1 MGDAIRI
8 LGIDP
13 GSRITGWG
21 VLICESGRVEPLEW
35 GSVKPPPTDD
45 FAIRLLA
52 IKQGILEVVR
62 RLRPDQVAI
71 EDLFHARNVRTAIQM
86 GQVRGVVVAA
96 LAEEGLP
103 VLAYAPRLVKKAVS
117 GYGGAGKPQVGRMVK
132 SLLGLPRIPTPP
144 DAADALAV
152 ALCHAHSTG
161 MGTASG
167 GKAGTAGIK
176 HPAKG

>member
-13 GSRITGWG
+13 GSRVTGWG
-21 VLICESGRVEPLEW
+21 VLACEEGRVEPLEW
-35 GSVKPPPTDD
+35 GAVTPPTGDD
-45 FAIRLLA
+45 FTMRLLA
-52 IKQGILEVVR
+52 LKQGILEVVR
-62 RLRPDQVAI
+62 KIRPHQVAI
-71 EDLFHARNVRTAIQM
+71 EDLFHARNVRTAIQL
-86 GQVRGVVVAA
+86 GQVRGVVVTA

-103 VLAYAPRLVKKAVS
+103 VTAYAPRLVKKAVS
-117 GYGGAGKPQVGRMVK
+117 GYGAADKRQVGRMVK

-152 ALCHAHSTG
+152 ALCHAHSAG

-167 GKAGTAGIK
+167 GKAGTAVVR